1 MEIVQQATKK
11 TLKNWKDQVTINMGR
26 VKKGRVGPG
35 KVRRLR
41 RGNSTLVNFYA
52 SFTSVQNNDNVCLV
66 MGTVEK
72 Y

>member
-1 MEIVQQATKK
+1 
-11 TLKNWKDQVTINMGR
+11 MGR